1 MATPTPSPSATSGL
15 PDFTNMTNE
24 ELQSWAQGGLYS
36 SSAATSGTI
45 QDNSMVYLGQ
55 GVIGG
60 ITAPESTSRKAGVY
74 APPDSELAYSQ
85 AKNLP
90 LQWTPDQ
97 LRSFVNTGIL
107 RKAPGFDV
115 GMGMPEIM
123 SAWDDLVKSSYA
135 FNQSAKSDKKWTPF
149 DVLDT
154 YSNEKNKFGTVKRGE
169 WEYDV
174 ATGERIRYLGKL
186 TKTTTQKSV
195 DLTSVE
201 DAKALTTSVL
211 TQALGRAPTAK
222 EFAQYR
228 ASINAMERANPSTA
242 TTTTTYNPNLATGE
256 LETVSSNTTN
266 AGGVSAEALQN
277 SVLEGAKDTSE
288 YGKYQSAT
296 TYWDAMMQ
304 MMSGGS

>member
-1 MATPTPSPSATSGL
+1 MADAPVDGGSTFNMAEYLALPAGEQAKYLQTHQSVGLAASTSL
-15 PDFTNMTNE
+15 SDT
-24 ELQSWAQGGLYS
+24 S
-36 SSAATSGTI
+36 SI
-45 QDNSMVYLGQ
+45 FLGQ
-55 GVIGG
+55 TGRKGG
-60 ITAPESTSRKAGVY
+60 TYGPQMPELSY
-74 APPDSELAYSQ
+74 AQ
-85 AKNLP
+85 AKLLP
-90 LQWTPDQ
+90 RDWTADQ
-97 LRSFVNTGIL
+97 LRSFVNTGIM
-107 RKAPGFDV
+107 RKVPGFDV

-123 SAWDDLVKSSYA
+123 SAWDDLVQSSFA
-135 FNQSAKSDKKWTPF
+135 LNTGLNEKDKRWTPF

-154 YSNEKNKFGTVKRGE
+154 YSNEKNKFGTVKKGD

-174 ATGERIRYLGKL
+174 ATGERVRYLGKL

-195 DLTSVE
+195 DLTSPE

-228 ASINAMERANPSTA
+228 ASINALERANPTQS
-242 TTTTTYNPNLATGE
+242 TTTTTYNPNMDTGE
-256 LETVSSNTTN
+256 LETASSNTTTS
-266 AGGVSAEALQN
+266 GGVSAEALQN

-288 YGKYQSAT
+288 YGKYQAAT